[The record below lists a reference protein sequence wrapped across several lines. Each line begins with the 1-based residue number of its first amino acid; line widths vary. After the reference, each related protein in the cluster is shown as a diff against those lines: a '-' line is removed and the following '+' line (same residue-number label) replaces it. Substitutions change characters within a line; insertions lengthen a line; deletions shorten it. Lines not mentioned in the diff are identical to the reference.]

1 MLNLFF
7 LFMLPL
13 NMLVSVVNDQ
23 SLSIWWL
30 MFLACGFIVVFAIE
44 KRRYSAEMI
53 AHDKY
58 IVEVQY
64 EILEAF
70 IVNALRAS
78 FSATSGR
85 NQDMREQELSRWH
98 KNSLRSGCIKNSF
111 YCSNNY
117 V

>member
-1 MLNLFF
+1 MLNRFF

-64 EILEAF
+64 EILEGLYRKRFKNILQRNKWAKPRYEGAGAIAMAQEF
-70 IVNALRAS
+70 IKEWLH
-78 FSATSGR
+78 
-85 NQDMREQELSRWH
+85 QE
-98 KNSLRSGCIKNSF
+98 
-111 YCSNNY
+111 
-117 V
+117 